1 MPKETFY
8 LIYLTKNTEKLE
20 DCEINVLDEVPNGSD
35 AERSNKDCRI
45 TKIVSYTCVHVHRVG

>member
-1 MPKETFY
+1 MLPKETFY

-35 AERSNKDCRI
+35 AERSNKDCTI
-45 TKIVSYTCVHVHRVG
+45 TKIV